1 MLSKNYCCYLFTWY
15 WVLFD
20 AEAESSNSW
29 LVAQREDSAR
39 ALLLTK
45 DLIGKDPPVMLQ
57 LVFKERCN
65 QVYQEVSLA
74 QESWHQETR
83 YRCRHRTCAISN
95 PSSGFWSSYHSQ
107 CTGMYSPVEAPTNGG
122 LAVQAMLTCFSIPFS
137 QIAEAGASSSAH
149 AEDEKVGRGLPL
161 MGSAIQPSIAPNVK
175 FGVWIMFRSSLG
187 FHYWRWTKWQNC
199 SRCNIQVW

>member
-1 MLSKNYCCYLFTWY
+1 
-15 WVLFD
+15 VLFD

-74 QESWHQETR
+74 QESCTR
-83 YRCRHRTCAISN
+83 KPVIDAGIIHVPYQIPAQV
-95 PSSGFWSSYHSQ
+95 SGPPTIANAPV
-107 CTGMYSPVEAPTNGG
+107 CTVS
-122 LAVQAMLTCFSIPFS
+122 
-137 QIAEAGASSSAH
+137 
-149 AEDEKVGRGLPL
+149 
-161 MGSAIQPSIAPNVK
+161 
-175 FGVWIMFRSSLG
+175 
-187 FHYWRWTKWQNC
+187 
-199 SRCNIQVW
+199 

>member
-1 MLSKNYCCYLFTWY
+1 
-15 WVLFD
+15 VLFD

-107 CTGMYSPVEAPTNGG
+107 CT
-122 LAVQAMLTCFSIPFS
+122 
-137 QIAEAGASSSAH
+137 EAGASSSAH

>member
-1 MLSKNYCCYLFTWY
+1 M
-15 WVLFD
+15 
-20 AEAESSNSW
+20 
-29 LVAQREDSAR
+29 
-39 ALLLTK
+39 
-45 DLIGKDPPVMLQ
+45 
-57 LVFKERCN
+57 VFKERCN

-161 MGSAIQPSIAPNVK
+161 GSSIQPSIAPNVK

-187 FHYWRWTKWQNC
+187 FHYWRWTKWQNRI
-199 SRCNIQVW
+199 RCNIQVWYK